1 MARKYRTAKGKVID
15 MEAMRTANEKTVA
28 AGNMKV
34 NAKGDELGKGGRVV
48 KTVKE
53 RATERHQTVKQTT
66 QASLKKPLESK
77 ETKVNPEPRPEPTP
91 IEDAEFTTETIRKR
105 EDGSSYKEVMTPDG
119 DIEIVELD
127 PPTIIVEEDEGNA
140 QQTKRKKIQQDL
152 IDNSKKKTK
161 KKAKKKSSTK
171 KKPTV

>member
-1 MARKYRTAKGKVID
+1 MVRKYRTAKGKMID

-28 AGNMKV
+28 SGNMKV
-34 NAKGDELGKGGRVV
+34 NAKGDELGKGGRIV
-48 KTVKE
+48 KTVKQ

-77 ETKVNPEPRPEPTP
+77 ETKVNPEPKPEPKP
-91 IEDAEFTTETIRKR
+91 IEEAEFTTETIRKR

-127 PPTIIVEEDEGNA
+127 PPTITVEEDEGNA
-140 QQTKRKKIQQDL
+140 QQAKREKIQKDL
-152 IDNSKKKTK
+152 IDSSKKTTK
-161 KKAKKKSSTK
+161 KKAKKATK
-171 KKPTV
+171 KKKPSV

>member
-1 MARKYRTAKGKVID
+1 MARKYRTAKGKIID

-28 AGNMKV
+28 SGNMKV

-48 KTVKE
+48 KTVKQ

-77 ETKVNPEPRPEPTP
+77 ETKINPEPKPEPKP
-91 IEDAEFTTETIRKR
+91 IEEAEFTTETIRKR
-105 EDGSSYKEVMTPDG
+105 EDGSSYKEVMTSDG

-127 PPTIIVEEDEGNA
+127 PPKVEEA
-140 QQTKRKKIQQDL
+140 P
-152 IDNSKKKTK
+152 KKKTK
-161 KKAKKKSSTK
+161 KKAKKSSTK

>member
-28 AGNMKV
+28 SGNMKV
-34 NAKGDELGKGGRVV
+34 NAKGDELGRGGRVV

-77 ETKVNPEPRPEPTP
+77 ETKINPEPKPEPTP
-91 IEDAEFTTETIRKR
+91 IEEAEFTTETIRKR
-105 EDGSSYKEVMTPDG
+105 EDGSTYKEVMTPEG
-119 DIEIVELD
+119 DIDIVELD
-127 PPTIIVEEDEGNA
+127 PPKEPEPKPEP
-140 QQTKRKKIQQDL
+140 
-152 IDNSKKKTK
+152 KKKTK
-161 KKAKKKSSTK
+161 KKAKKSSTK

>member
-1 MARKYRTAKGKVID
+1 MARKYRTAKGKIID

-28 AGNMKV
+28 SGNMKV

-48 KTVKE
+48 KTVKQ

-77 ETKVNPEPRPEPTP
+77 ETKINPEPKPEPTP
-91 IEDAEFTTETIRKR
+91 IEEAEFTTETIRKR
-105 EDGSSYKEVMTPDG
+105 EDGSTYKEVMTPEG
-119 DIEIVELD
+119 DIDIVELD
-127 PPTIIVEEDEGNA
+127 PPKEPEPKPEP
-140 QQTKRKKIQQDL
+140 
-152 IDNSKKKTK
+152 KKKTK
-161 KKAKKKSSTK
+161 KKAKKSSTK